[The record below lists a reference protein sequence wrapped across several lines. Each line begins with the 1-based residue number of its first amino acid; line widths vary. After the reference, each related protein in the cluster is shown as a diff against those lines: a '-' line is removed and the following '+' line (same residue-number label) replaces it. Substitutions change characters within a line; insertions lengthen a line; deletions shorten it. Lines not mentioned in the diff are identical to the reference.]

1 MDRVGGEQV
10 EGRRAVEEL
19 LRAGRRPVQRIWVAA
34 GMDPSPQLDT
44 IERLAGARR
53 VPLETVGRSRLDREA
68 RTDAPQGV
76 IGWARPIDP
85 VPLTELAATGP
96 DGRPAF
102 LVVAAGVTDPRN
114 LGALLRS
121 AECAGATGVVLPRH
135 RTARVS
141 ATVTKVAAGAIEH
154 LRFALVGGVPAALD
168 QLRRAGVRTIG
179 LAGESPASLYDLAV
193 GDQAVALVLGEEEHG
208 LAPLVR
214 KRCDDVVAIPQ
225 HGHVPSLNV
234 GVAGAVACF
243 EVARQRGAG
252 ER

>member
-1 MDRVGGEQV
+1 VDRVGGEQV

-34 GMDPSPQLDT
+34 GMDPSPQLDA

-168 QLRRAGVRTIG
+168 QLRRAGVRSIG